1 MTDNKDNVNWS
12 RFGLDPVGRSEPSP
26 PRSHGD
32 QSVEVTASGSTS
44 CGNPNVKDLFDED
57 QGDQVS
63 QKPWWKANFF
73 VREPVLFGTWDGVFT
88 SCMLN
93 IFGVVIFLRTGWMV
107 GNAGIGLSLLII
119 VLTLLVALAP
129 ALSAIGVCER
139 CQVESGG
146 VYFLLAHVLGQRSGG
161 TVGIL
166 YSFGMAVSI
175 SLFCAGFGES
185 LAETTGWEGPWAVRV
200 IGLITSLILLVVVLA
215 GVKWVVK
222 LQLLLLAIL
231 MLSVLDFLVGTFAHT
246 DYSAGFTGYRTENME
261 KNAPPKFSEG
271 QNFFSVFGVF
281 FPSATGVLAG
291 INMSGDLKDPSSNI
305 PAGTL
310 AALGFSGM
318 LYILFAVLL
327 GAVCSRY
334 ALLTDYMIAS
344 KVSLVGVL
352 FLFGLYV
359 SSLSSCLGAQYGA
372 PRVLQ
377 CISKENV
384 VPLIKSL
391 GKGRGPNQEP
401 YVAAIFVAVIAISF
415 IMIGNLNALAP
426 IVTMPFL
433 LTYAAIDYAYFKLA
447 MSYDIRQQQKLLERK
462 PSSDLKKSPES
473 RLISSDFQDSGKKLS
488 YGSSSEEK
496 YDLGEV
502 KFGGQDAME
511 KDDSQEKENKN
522 KDDNWFDYN
531 SPLDMPEHDTAET
544 KVNLEGKDGEKED
557 TEVFKDTTKLLQN
570 GSNKDKEDTLRERRK
585 SDEADREKIKERRRK
600 EEYYNEEHQI
610 KWEIEKQP
618 SSYYSDLCNRWVSLA
633 GAFASILIM
642 FLINWGYALANISL
656 ALLVYI
662 YIGQANPGLSKGVA
676 SDFVFSKWVQSL
688 WDKLTRKESS
698 QQQIVVPISGIPY
711 QMSTYQL
718 TEENTDFSYRDKRHQ
733 SSMVTSIGPQ

>member
-1 MTDNKDNVNWS
+1 MTENNTGDVNWS
-12 RFGLDPVGRSEPSP
+12 RFGLDP
-26 PRSHGD
+26 GD
-32 QSVEVTASGSTS
+32 QNSQPRWQQDQSNSRATGSTS
-44 CGNPNVKDLFDED
+44 SGNPNVKDLFDED
-57 QGDQVS
+57 QGDHVS
-63 QKPWWKANFF
+63 EKPWWKANFF

-107 GNAGIGLSLLII
+107 GYAGIWLSLVII
-119 VLTLLVALAP
+119 ILTLLVALGP
-129 ALSAIGVCER
+129 ALSAIGICER
-139 CQVESGG
+139 THVESGG

-161 TVGIL
+161 TIGIL

-185 LAETTGWEGPWAVRV
+185 MAETTGWDNTWAVRI
-200 IGLITSLILLVVVLA
+200 IGLITSLILLFVVLA

-246 DYSAGFTGYRTENME
+246 DYAAGFTGYRAENVRE
-261 KNAPPKFSEG
+261 NAPPKFSDG
-271 QNFFSVFGVF
+271 QNFFTVFGVF

-310 AALGFSGM
+310 AALGFSGL

-327 GAVCSRY
+327 GAVCTRY
-334 ALLTDYMIAS
+334 SLVTDYMIAS

-384 VPLIKSL
+384 VPLIKPL

-401 YVAAIFVAVIAISF
+401 YLAAIFVAVVAVSF

-447 MSYDIRQQQKLLERK
+447 MSYDIRQQQKMAERNK
-462 PSSDLKKSPES
+462 PKSAQT
-473 RLISSDFQDSGKKLS
+473 RLISAESQGSGKKAS
-488 YGSSSEEK
+488 YGSGSFEK
-496 YDLGEV
+496 HDFGEMR
-502 KFGGQDAME
+502 FNQPDATE
-511 KDDSQEKENKN
+511 KDDSREKENID
-522 KDDNWFDYN
+522 KDDLGEES
-531 SPLDMPEHDTAET
+531 SPLDMSGNKEEFR
-544 KVNLEGKDGEKED
+544 VNIEGENQSDSTPLLDKDLYNKESEEDEGKKSNTEQEKAE
-557 TEVFKDTTKLLQN
+557 N
-570 GSNKDKEDTLRERRK
+570 NKKRER
-585 SDEADREKIKERRRK
+585 AN
-600 EEYYNEEHQI
+600 EEYFNEEQQI
-610 KWEIEKQP
+610 KWEIEKKP
-618 SSYYSDLCNRWVSLA
+618 SSFYSDLCNRWVSLA
-633 GAFASILIM
+633 GAFASVFIM
-642 FLINWGYALANISL
+642 FLINWGYALANISV
-656 ALLVYI
+656 ALIIYI
-662 YIGQANPGLSKGVA
+662 YIGQANPGLSKGCA

-688 WDKLTRKESS
+688 WDRLTRKESS
-698 QQQIVVPISGIPY
+698 KQQIVVPASGIPY
-711 QMSTYQL
+711 QISTYQL
-718 TEENTDFSYRDKRHQ
+718 TEENKDFSYRDKRHQ

>member
-1 MTDNKDNVNWS
+1 MTENGKGNVDWS
-12 RFGLDPVGRSEPSP
+12 RFGLDPVGQSSP
-26 PRSHGD
+26 PRSNNHD
-32 QSVEVTASGSTS
+32 PSSLTASGSTAS
-44 CGNPNVKDLFDED
+44 GNPNVKDLFDEE

-63 QKPWWKANFF
+63 DKPWWKANFF

-93 IFGVVIFLRTGWMV
+93 IFGVVIFLRTGWVV

-129 ALSAIGVCER
+129 ALSAIGICER
-139 CQVESGG
+139 THVESGG

-166 YSFGMAVSI
+166 YIFGMAVSI
-175 SLFCAGFGES
+175 SLFSTGFGES
-185 LAETTGWEGPWAVRV
+185 MAETTGWDSPWAVRV
-200 IGLITSLILLVVVLA
+200 IGLITALILLVVVLA

-246 DYSAGFTGYRTENME
+246 DYSAGFTGYSAENME
-261 KNAPPKFSEG
+261 KNSPPKFSDD

-318 LYILFAVLL
+318 LYILFALLL
-327 GAVCSRY
+327 GAVCSRH

-352 FLFGLYV
+352 FLFGLYI

-384 VPLIKSL
+384 LPIIKPL
-391 GKGRGPNQEP
+391 GKGHGPNQEP
-401 YVAAIFVAVIAISF
+401 YLAAVCVAIIAAGF

-447 MSYDIRQQQKLLERK
+447 MSYDIREQQKLAGRNK
-462 PSSDLKKSPES
+462 PPDSTKTDETK
-473 RLISSDFQDSGKKLS
+473 LISYESKGDGKKTS
-488 YGSSSEEK
+488 YGSGSFEK
-496 YDLGEV
+496 HDFGNV
-502 KFGGQDAME
+502 KFSQLDITE
-511 KDDSQEKENKN
+511 KDDSTEKENLD
-522 KDDNWFDYN
+522 KDEVLDNT
-531 SPLDMPEHDTAET
+531 SPLDMDNKKLET
-544 KVNLEGKDGEKED
+544 KLNLEDKGDELDEESTRD
-557 TEVFKDTTKLLQN
+557 STPLLEN
-570 GSNKDKEDTLRERRK
+570 ESNKVN
-585 SDEADREKIKERRRK
+585 IKEGKQVEIDHGTEARRRK
-600 EEYYNEEHQI
+600 KERKNEDYYHEEHQI

-618 SSYYSDLCNRWVSLA
+618 TSFYSDLCNRWVSLA
-633 GAFASILIM
+633 GTFASLLIM
-642 FLINWGYALANISL
+642 FLINWGYALANISV

-662 YIGQANPGLSKGVA
+662 YIGQANPGLSKGCA
-676 SDFVFSKWVQSL
+676 SEFVFSKWVQSL
-688 WDKLTRKESS
+688 WDKLTRKEST

-718 TEENTDFSYRDKRHQ
+718 TEENTDFSYRDKRHH

>member
-1 MTDNKDNVNWS
+1 MTDNKEHVNWS
-12 RFGLDPVGRSEPSP
+12 RFGLDPVGRTEPSP
-26 PRSHGD
+26 PRSHHD
-32 QSVEVTASGSTS
+32 QSSEFKATKSTAT
-44 CGNPNVKDLFDED
+44 GNPNVKDLFDEE

-63 QKPWWKANFF
+63 EKPWWKANFF

-139 CQVESGG
+139 CHVESGG

-161 TVGIL
+161 TIGIL

-185 LAETTGWEGPWAVRV
+185 MAETTGWDSPWAVRV
-200 IGLITSLILLVVVLA
+200 IGLVTSLILLVVVLA

-246 DYSAGFTGYRTENME
+246 DYAAGFTGYRSENME
-261 KNAPPKFSEG
+261 NNAPPKFSEG

-327 GAVCSRY
+327 GAVCTRY
-334 ALLTDYMIAS
+334 ALVADYMIAS

-384 VPLIKSL
+384 VPLIKAL

-401 YVAAIFVAVIAISF
+401 YAAAVFVAIIAVSF

-447 MSYDIRQQQKLLERK
+447 MSYDMRQQQKLAERK
-462 PSSDLKKSPES
+462 PQDLKKSVETQ
-473 RLISSDFQDSGKKLS
+473 LISSENKGNGKKTS
-488 YGSSSEEK
+488 YGSGAFEK
-496 YDLGEV
+496 HDFGELNQ
-502 KFGGQDAME
+502 QDAME
-511 KDDSQEKENKN
+511 KDDSQEKENVH
-522 KDDNWFDYN
+522 KDDSFSDY
-531 SPLDMPEHDTAET
+531 SLPLDMGQNTGET
-544 KVNLEGKDGEKED
+544 KVDVQAEDAGLERGDVDDDTTNLIEKQSNKERNGQEETKDIKYNKADAHEERKQHKKKED
-557 TEVFKDTTKLLQN
+557 
-570 GSNKDKEDTLRERRK
+570 
-585 SDEADREKIKERRRK
+585 
-600 EEYYNEEHQI
+600 YYNEEHQI

-633 GAFASILIM
+633 GAFASVLIM
-642 FLINWGYALANISL
+642 FLINWGYALANISV

-676 SDFVFSKWVQSL
+676 SEFVFSKWVQSL

-698 QQQIVVPISGIPY
+698 QQQIVVPVTGIPY
-711 QMSTYQL
+711 QLSTYQL

>member
-1 MTDNKDNVNWS
+1 MTENNKGDVNWS
-12 RFGLDPVGRSEPSP
+12 RFGLDPVGQNPP
-26 PRSHGD
+26 PRWHQDNSGPK
-32 QSVEVTASGSTS
+32 ASGSTAS
-44 CGNPNVKDLFDED
+44 GNPNVKDLFDED
-57 QGDQVS
+57 QRDQVS
-63 QKPWWKANFF
+63 EKPWWKANFF

-129 ALSAIGVCER
+129 ALSAIGICER
-139 CQVESGG
+139 THVESGG

-185 LAETTGWEGPWAVRV
+185 MAETTGWDSAWAVRV
-200 IGLITSLILLVVVLA
+200 IGLVTSLILLIVVLA

-246 DYSAGFTGYRTENME
+246 DYAAGFTGYRTENME
-261 KNAPPKFSEG
+261 KNAPPSFSEG
-271 QNFFSVFGVF
+271 QNFFTVFGVF

-291 INMSGDLKDPSSNI
+291 INMSGDLKDPSNNI

-327 GAVCSRY
+327 GAVCTRY

-384 VPLIKSL
+384 VPLIKAL

-401 YVAAIFVAVIAISF
+401 YVAAIFVAVIAVSF

-447 MSYDIRQQQKLLERK
+447 MSYDIRQQQKLADRSK
-462 PSSDLKKSPES
+462 PTSAQT
-473 RLISSDFQDSGKKLS
+473 RLISENQGNGKKSS
-488 YGSSSEEK
+488 YGSGSFEK
-496 YDLGEV
+496 HD
-502 KFGGQDAME
+502 FGVMEFSPTDTTE
-511 KDDSQEKENKN
+511 KDDSKEKENLN
-522 KDDNWFDYN
+522 KDDFSAEDS
-531 SPLDMPEHDTAET
+531 SPLDMDDNKQET
-544 KVNLEGKDGEKED
+544 KVNLDGGGFEGTETQSDSEPLLGKDYNKENNAEEGTKSKTVKDKDEKE
-557 TEVFKDTTKLLQN
+557 K
-570 GSNKDKEDTLRERRK
+570 R
-585 SDEADREKIKERRRK
+585 KERK
-600 EEYYNEEHQI
+600 HEDYYHEERQI

-633 GAFASILIM
+633 GAFASVLIM
-642 FLINWGYALANISL
+642 FLINWGYALANISV
-656 ALLVYI
+656 ALIVYI
-662 YIGQANPGLSKGVA
+662 YIGQANPGLSKGCA
-676 SDFVFSKWVQSL
+676 SEFVFSKWVQSL

>member
-1 MTDNKDNVNWS
+1 MTDNKENVNWS
-12 RFGLDPVGRSEPSP
+12 RFGLDPVGRTEPSP
-26 PRSHGD
+26 PQSHRD
-32 QSVEVTASGSTS
+32 QSSEFKAVRSTAS
-44 CGNPNVKDLFDED
+44 GNPNVKELFDED

-63 QKPWWKANFF
+63 EKPWWKANFF
-73 VREPVLFGTWDGVFT
+73 VRERVLFGTWDGVFT

-139 CQVESGG
+139 CHVESGG
-146 VYFLLAHVLGQRSGG
+146 VYFLLSHVLGQRSGG
-161 TVGIL
+161 TIAIL

-185 LAETTGWEGPWAVRV
+185 MAETTGWDSPWAVRV
-200 IGLITSLILLVVVLA
+200 IGLVTSLILLVVVLA

-246 DYSAGFTGYRTENME
+246 DYAAGFTGYRTENME
-261 KNAPPKFSEG
+261 NNAPPKFSEG
-271 QNFFSVFGVF
+271 QNFFTVFGVF

-327 GAVCSRY
+327 GAVCTRY
-334 ALLTDYMIAS
+334 SLVTDYMIAS

-377 CISKENV
+377 CLSKENV
-384 VPLIKSL
+384 VPLIKPL

-401 YVAAIFVAVIAISF
+401 YAAAIFVAVVAVSF

-447 MSYDIRQQQKLLERK
+447 MSYDIRQQQKSAERK
-462 PSSDLKKSPES
+462 PQDLKKSAES
-473 RLISSDFQDSGKKLS
+473 RLISSENKGNGKMTS
-488 YGSSSEEK
+488 YGSGVVEK
-496 YDLGEV
+496 HDFGDV
-502 KFGGQDAME
+502 KFSQQDAME
-511 KDDSQEKENKN
+511 KDDSQEKENIN
-522 KDDNWFDYN
+522 KDETLSDYD
-531 SPLDMPEHDTAET
+531 SPLDMKHSTEET
-544 KVNLEGKDGEKED
+544 KVNVEGEHADLSRD
-557 TEVFKDTTKLLQN
+557 DTTKLIEKE
-570 GSNKDKEDTLRERRK
+570 SNIEKNKTEVHEKRKEQRKKEDYYH
-585 SDEADREKIKERRRK
+585 
-600 EEYYNEEHQI
+600 EEQQI

-633 GAFASILIM
+633 GAFASVLIM
-642 FLINWGYALANISL
+642 FLINWGYALANISV
-656 ALLVYI
+656 ALIVYI

-676 SDFVFSKWVQSL
+676 SEFVFSKWVQSL

-698 QQQIVVPISGIPY
+698 QQQIVVPVSGIPY

-733 SSMVTSIGPQ
+733 SSMVSSIGPQ

>member
-1 MTDNKDNVNWS
+1 MTENNTGDVNWS
-12 RFGLDPVGRSEPSP
+12 RFGLDPSDQNSP
-26 PRSHGD
+26 PRWHKD
-32 QSVEVTASGSTS
+32 QSDLGARRSTS
-44 CGNPNVKDLFDED
+44 SGNPNVKDLFDED
-57 QGDQVS
+57 QGDRAS
-63 QKPWWKANFF
+63 DKPWWKANFF

-107 GNAGIGLSLLII
+107 GYAGIWFSLLII
-119 VLTLLVALAP
+119 ILTLLVALAP
-129 ALSAIGVCER
+129 ALSAIGICER
-139 CQVESGG
+139 THVESGG

-185 LAETTGWEGPWAVRV
+185 MAETTGWDNAWAVRV
-200 IGLITSLILLVVVLA
+200 IGLITSLVLLFVVLA

-246 DYSAGFTGYRTENME
+246 DYAAGFTGYRAENMRE
-261 KNAPPKFSEG
+261 NAPPKFSNG
-271 QNFFSVFGVF
+271 QNFFTVFGVF

-291 INMSGDLKDPSSNI
+291 INMSGDLKDPSNNI

-310 AALGFSGM
+310 AALGFSGL

-327 GAVCSRY
+327 GAVCTRY
-334 ALLTDYMIAS
+334 SLITDYMIAS

-384 VPLIKSL
+384 VPLIKPL

-401 YVAAIFVAVIAISF
+401 YIAAIFVAVVAVSF

-447 MSYDIRQQQKLLERK
+447 MSYDIRQQLKMAERNK
-462 PSSDLKKSPES
+462 PKSAQT
-473 RLISSDFQDSGKKLS
+473 RLISTDSQGNGKMTS
-488 YGSSSEEK
+488 YGSETFEK
-496 YDLGEV
+496 HDFGDLV
-502 KFGGQDAME
+502 SNTVDATE
-511 KDDSQEKENKN
+511 KDDSKEKENKN
-522 KDDNWFDYN
+522 KDELGKET
-531 SPLDMPEHDTAET
+531 SPLDMIDNKEET
-544 KVNLEGKDGEKED
+544 KVNIGEENLSDSAPLLGKEYDKSQRKAEEGRNSVDEQEK
-557 TEVFKDTTKLLQN
+557 VGK
-570 GSNKDKEDTLRERRK
+570 ERRK
-585 SDEADREKIKERRRK
+585 ERSN
-600 EEYYNEEHQI
+600 EEYYHEEQEL
-610 KWEIEKQP
+610 KWEIERKP
-618 SSYYSDLCNRWVSLA
+618 SSFYSDFCNRWVSLA
-633 GAFASILIM
+633 GAFVSVVIM
-642 FLINWGYALANISL
+642 FLINWGYALANISV
-656 ALLVYI
+656 ALIVYI
-662 YIGQANPGLSKGVA
+662 YIGQANPGLSKGCA

-688 WDKLTRKESS
+688 WEKLTRKESS
-698 QQQIVVPISGIPY
+698 KQQIVVPVGGIPY

-718 TEENTDFSYRDKRHQ
+718 TEENKDFSYRDKRHQ

>member
-1 MTDNKDNVNWS
+1 MTENNKGDVNWS
-12 RFGLDPVGRSEPSP
+12 RFGLDPVGQSSP
-26 PRSHGD
+26 PRSNQDHSG
-32 QSVEVTASGSTS
+32 SEASGSTAR
-44 CGNPNVKDLFDED
+44 GNPNVKDLFDED

-63 QKPWWKANFF
+63 DKPWWKANFF

-129 ALSAIGVCER
+129 ALSAIGICER
-139 CQVESGG
+139 THVESGG

-161 TVGIL
+161 TIGIL

-185 LAETTGWEGPWAVRV
+185 MAETTGWESPWAVRV
-200 IGLITSLILLVVVLA
+200 IGLITASILLVVVLA

-246 DYSAGFTGYRTENME
+246 DYAAGFTGYRTENME
-261 KNAPPKFSEG
+261 NNAPPKFSDG
-271 QNFFSVFGVF
+271 QNFFTVFGVF

-334 ALLTDYMIAS
+334 ALVTDYMIAS

-377 CISKENV
+377 CISNENV
-384 VPLIKSL
+384 FPIFKPL

-401 YVAAIFVAVIAISF
+401 YLAAIFVAVIAVCF

-447 MSYDIRQQQKLLERK
+447 MSYDIRQQQKLAERNK
-462 PSSDLKKSPES
+462 PAGSKSAETK
-473 RLISSDFQDSGKKLS
+473 LISSESKGNGKMTS
-488 YGSSSEEK
+488 YGSGAFEK
-496 YDLGEV
+496 HD
-502 KFGGQDAME
+502 FGDVQFSQTDGTE
-511 KDDSQEKENKN
+511 KDDSKEKENMN
-522 KDDNWFDYN
+522 KDDKSDQS
-531 SPLDMPEHDTAET
+531 SPLDMDNKNRET
-544 KVNLEGKDGEKED
+544 KVNLEGKDGELDGDESTSDSTPLLEKDINKEIKSNG
-557 TEVFKDTTKLLQN
+557 TEV
-570 GSNKDKEDTLRERRK
+570 RERK
-585 SDEADREKIKERRRK
+585 KERK
-600 EEYYNEEHQI
+600 KDDYYHEEHQI
-610 KWEIEKQP
+610 KWEIDKQP
-618 SSYYSDLCNRWVSLA
+618 SSYYSDLCNRWVSLV
-633 GAFASILIM
+633 GAFASLLIM

-656 ALLVYI
+656 ALIVYI
-662 YIGQANPGLSKGVA
+662 YIGQANPGLSKGCA
-676 SDFVFSKWVQSL
+676 SEFVFVKWVQSL
-688 WDKLTRKESS
+688 WDKLTRKEST
-698 QQQIVVPISGIPY
+698 QQQIVVPVSGIPY

>member
-1 MTDNKDNVNWS
+1 MTDNKEHVNWS
-12 RFGLDPVGRSEPSP
+12 RFGLDPVGRTEPSP
-26 PRSHGD
+26 PRSNRD
-32 QSVEVTASGSTS
+32 QSSEFKATKSTAT
-44 CGNPNVKDLFDED
+44 GNPNVKDLFDEE
-57 QGDQVS
+57 QEDQVS
-63 QKPWWKANFF
+63 EKPWWKANFF

-139 CQVESGG
+139 CHVESGG

-161 TVGIL
+161 TIGIL

-185 LAETTGWEGPWAVRV
+185 MAETTGWDSPWAVRV
-200 IGLITSLILLVVVLA
+200 IGLVTSLILLVVVLA

-246 DYSAGFTGYRTENME
+246 DYAAGFTGYRSENME
-261 KNAPPKFSEG
+261 NNAPPKFSEG

-327 GAVCSRY
+327 GAVCTRY
-334 ALLTDYMIAS
+334 ALVTDYMIAS

-384 VPLIKSL
+384 VPLIKAL

-401 YVAAIFVAVIAISF
+401 YAAAVFVAIIAISF

-447 MSYDIRQQQKLLERK
+447 MSYDIRQQQKLAERK
-462 PSSDLKKSPES
+462 PQDLKKSAETQ
-473 RLISSDFQDSGKKLS
+473 LISSENKGNGKKMS
-488 YGSSSEEK
+488 YGSSTFEK
-496 YDLGEV
+496 HDFGELNQ
-502 KFGGQDAME
+502 QDAME
-511 KDDSQEKENKN
+511 KDDSQEKENVH
-522 KDDNWFDYN
+522 KDDSFSDYS
-531 SPLDMPEHDTAET
+531 SPLDMGQNTGET
-544 KVNLEGKDGEKED
+544 KVDVQAEDAGVERGDVDDDTTNLIEKQSNEEKNREEKTKDTKHYKAEAHEERKQHRKKED
-557 TEVFKDTTKLLQN
+557 
-570 GSNKDKEDTLRERRK
+570 
-585 SDEADREKIKERRRK
+585 
-600 EEYYNEEHQI
+600 YYNEEHQI

-633 GAFASILIM
+633 GAFASVLIM
-642 FLINWGYALANISL
+642 FLINWGYALANISV

-676 SDFVFSKWVQSL
+676 SEFVFSKWVQSL

-698 QQQIVVPISGIPY
+698 QQQIVVPVTGIPY
-711 QMSTYQL
+711 QLSTYQL